1 MSVNNN
7 FNVNKI
13 RGLMAEKN
21 ETMSDLAILLKVHK
35 NTISKKINRKREFT
49 VTELKKIADHYG
61 VEVQIFFN

>member
-13 RGLMAEKN
+13 RGLMAEKK

-35 NTISKKINRKREFT
+35 NTVSKKINRKREFT